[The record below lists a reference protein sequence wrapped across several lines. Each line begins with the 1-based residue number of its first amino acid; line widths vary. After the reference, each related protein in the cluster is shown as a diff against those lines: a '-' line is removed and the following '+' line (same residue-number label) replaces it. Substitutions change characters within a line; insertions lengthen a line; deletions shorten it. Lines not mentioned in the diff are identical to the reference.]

1 MLRWMVGA
9 SLLAA
14 SLAATAAGDG
24 PVELR
29 TKALASA
36 ASTSVLAGPMVGTP
50 RRLDEAPFMPATRD
64 PLPVMLQEEELS
76 QRAAVVGRC
85 DSNANSVCFDAA
97 AGRIVYRGAREYMPK
112 VDGLSPESVSVRRNS
127 VVFKYSFK

>member
-9 SLLAA
+9 TLMTA
-14 SLAATAAGDG
+14 SLVAAAGNDA

-36 ASTSVLAGPMVGTP
+36 ASTSVLAGPMIGSTH
-50 RRLDEAPFMPATRD
+50 RLDAPFMPSSHD
-64 PLPVMLQEEELS
+64 PLPAILQEEE
-76 QRAAVVGRC
+76 QAQHAATVGRC
-85 DSNANSVCFDAA
+85 DYNATSLCYDAA
-97 AGRIVYRGAREYMPK
+97 DGRVVYRGAREYMPK
-112 VDGLSPESVSVRRNS
+112 VDGLSPESVSVRRNT

>member
-36 ASTSVLAGPMVGTP
+36 ASTSVLAGPMVGSTH
-50 RRLDEAPFMPATRD
+50 RLDEAPFMPATRD
-64 PLPVMLQEEELS
+64 PLPAMMQEQEQAE
-76 QRAAVVGRC
+76 RAAAVSRC
-85 DSNANSVCFDAA
+85 DGNANSVCFDAVD
-97 AGRIVYRGAREYMPK
+97 GRIVYRGAREYMPK
-112 VDGLSPESVSVRRNS
+112 MDGLSPESVSVRRNS